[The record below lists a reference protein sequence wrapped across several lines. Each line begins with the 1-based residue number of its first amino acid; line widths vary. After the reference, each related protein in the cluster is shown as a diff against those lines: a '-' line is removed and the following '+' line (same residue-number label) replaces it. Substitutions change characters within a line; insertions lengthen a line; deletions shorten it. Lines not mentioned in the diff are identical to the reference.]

1 MWTLRKGKV
10 VKKKPAP
17 RIKIENKR
25 DTYFCGVYRGKRL
38 YAVKIGLCTRGR
50 VNQRISNLQTGSVE
64 RLKLLAV
71 VQGAYERKF
80 QRKYAGYRLGKKGEF
95 YRPAPDLLRMISA
108 LADLAKLIEQL
119 EHQDLGQLIRGLERQ
134 QQLVVADRR

>member
-1 MWTLRKGKV
+1 MWNLREGKV
-10 VKKKPAP
+10 VKKKTAP

-25 DTYFCGVYRGKRL
+25 DTYFCGMYRGKRL

-50 VNQRISNLQTGSVE
+50 VNQRISNLQTGSVD

-80 QRKYAGYRLGKKGEF
+80 QRKYAGYRLKKGEF
-95 YRPAPDLLRMISA
+95 FKPAPELL
-108 LADLAKLIEQL
+108 
-119 EHQDLGQLIRGLERQ
+119 
-134 QQLVVADRR
+134 